1 MQGERPKP
9 PVSIVDLSSESSVW
23 LVKIP
28 NYLVDAWIHAERGTE
43 LGTITIEHPNTQ
55 REGENASQPPIVE
68 MSVIPLPGMRDNIPL
83 QFSCGFQEQK
93 TNEIA
98 IFSEDVAGNITLE
111 GQVKAKVDCKAKDTA
126 LLKKSV
132 NAQATAIRERET
144 HDIKVFEAKEV
155 DTFVSRSATITNKL
169 TSKNAKQKKKGE
181 KRERMEQSQL
191 ETLIFRA
198 FYKKDLLTLAELD
211 RDLEQPIAYLK
222 EILGKICI
230 YHTSGK
236 NRLHYEIKDEFKNK
250 KPRLEENAE
259 GQQ

>member
-1 MQGERPKP
+1 MQVDKPKP
-9 PVSIVDLSSESSVW
+9 PVSIVDLASESSVW

-28 NYLVDAWIHAERGTE
+28 NYLADSWIHAERATE

-55 REGENASQPPIVE
+55 REGENESQPPIVE
-68 MSVIPLPGMRDNIPL
+68 MSAIPLPGMRANIPL
-83 QFSCGFQEQK
+83 EFSCGFQEQR
-93 TNEIA
+93 TNEIT

-126 LLKKSV
+126 LLKKSI
-132 NAQATAIRERET
+132 NAQATETRKIET
-144 HDIKVFEAKEV
+144 HDLQVFEAKEV
-155 DTFVSRSATITNKL
+155 DTFVSSSATITNKL
-169 TSKNAKQKKKGE
+169 TTKNAKQKKKGE

-191 ETLIFRA
+191 ESLIFQA
-198 FYKKDLLTLAELD
+198 FYKKDLLTLSELD

-250 KPRLEENAE
+250 KPRLEEGE
-259 GQQ
+259 DKQQ